1 MVRSTCKPPI
11 LQHPILIRH
20 LFNSRKLQNIKVR
33 RNAANQNEKKKEKD
47 PHLKP
52 NHWSRSSRPKTQ
64 PPAPES
70 IHRPASHACPCDP
83 WWDRPTTWVVPPYPC
98 ARQQEKSQEI
108 APTLGNSDDGTLDG
122 YGVYGGRSSIGVGCD
137 GGQLALPDRMAQKMM
152 AAACRGTEVLG
163 GTMRQGASDGG
174 DGQPVVV

>member
-33 RNAANQNEKKKEKD
+33 RNAADQNEKKKKTKKD

-52 NHWSRSSRPKTQ
+52 NHWSHSSRPKTQ

-70 IHRPASHACPCDP
+70 IHRSASHACPCDP
-83 WWDRPTTWVVPPYPC
+83 WWDRPTTWVVSPNPR
-98 ARQQEKSQEI
+98 ARQQEKLQEI
-108 APTLGNSDDGTLDG
+108 APALGNSNDVTRLKTIRPCTGEDENTRPC
-122 YGVYGGRSSIGVGCD
+122 VVG
-137 GGQLALPDRMAQKMM
+137 LL
-152 AAACRGTEVLG
+152 
-163 GTMRQGASDGG
+163 SFS
-174 DGQPVVV
+174 QPSFLLFFIL